1 MVGTTIEFS
10 SDEAEDYLL
19 EITTSS
25 AVELAKAIFRTN
37 PIETH
42 VLRSHLWIE
51 REIEQILAQL
61 FPFPEAIIEGRFTF
75 SHKLTLLKG
84 FWGNEPQ
91 KSDLLSKLDILNKI
105 RNQMAH
111 NLNSSK
117 IPSLFSK
124 LGVDYQLDEH
134 ELPSDEMCEKVKIGL
149 AELHGGLIGQK
160 GMLLLGK
167 AGHSIM
173 SAESSQSI

>member
-19 EITTSS
+19 DVTTSS
-25 AVELAKAIFRTN
+25 AVELAKAIFCTN

-42 VLRSHLWIE
+42 VLRSHLWAE
-51 REIEQILAQL
+51 REIEQILEQL

-91 KSDLLSKLDILNKI
+91 KSDLLSQLDILNKI

-111 NLNSSK
+111 NLNSPN
-117 IPSLFSK
+117 IPNLFSK
-124 LGVDYQLDEH
+124 LGVDYQLDENDQ
-134 ELPSDEMCEKVKIGL
+134 PSDEMCEKVKIGL
-149 AELHGGLIGQK
+149 AELQGSLIGQK
-160 GMLLLGK
+160 GMLLLEK
-167 AGHSIM
+167 AGHSVM
-173 SAESSQSI
+173 SAES